1 MINKQFDI
9 LPNECVY
16 VLTRDNAGIGTFL
29 RDTDLLVCC
38 EKSIRNHT
46 SVRIKNGQFDD
57 TVEVVYVSESAN
69 LAFCRHNFDV
79 KGYALEEVEINQG
92 LNSISKNKIQGK
104 PIIINESLLGLKS
117 YPIIQMEAE
126 SIITATDISTACN
139 EYLSEGKKPI
149 LKCERCGFINTLDI
163 KLQCCQQCAAEIT
176 FKTNRDNRPAI
187 FLRIEA
193 IIKNVGYDPAFARRG
208 SGIWYLNN
216 GNITIEL
223 SYYLR
228 NGSILAE
235 VNLGKLSKDTREAE
249 LVYLLN
255 QNYHNKDLVLSLKN
269 GNIYL
274 SLTLYDHYLDD
285 KSAEKA
291 LIKMLKLSNNYYDI
305 IEKEFT

>member
-1 MINKQFDI
+1 
-9 LPNECVY
+9 
-16 VLTRDNAGIGTFL
+16 
-29 RDTDLLVCC
+29 
-38 EKSIRNHT
+38 
-46 SVRIKNGQFDD
+46 
-57 TVEVVYVSESAN
+57 
-69 LAFCRHNFDV
+69 
-79 KGYALEEVEINQG
+79 
-92 LNSISKNKIQGK
+92 
-104 PIIINESLLGLKS
+104 
-117 YPIIQMEAE
+117 MEAE
-126 SIITATDISTACN
+126 SIITATDINKAWN
-139 EYLSEGKKPI
+139 EYTSEGKKPI
-149 LKCERCGFINTLDI
+149 LKCERCGFFNILDI
-163 KLQCCQQCAAEIT
+163 KVQWCQQCAAEIT
-176 FKTNRDNRPAI
+176 FKTKQDNRPAI

-235 VNLGKLSKDTREAE
+235 VNLGQLSKDTHEVA

-291 LIKMLKLSNNYYDI
+291 LIKMINLSKNYN
-305 IEKEFT
+305 EVLENSFS